1 MQFFVIKIGNS
12 IPTNALSKTYLVE
25 DKWDDW
31 GKFRTQFRLIFVDA
45 EGTQHNA
52 GDVKIGQ
59 RGLKP
64 GSDRVPGLRAPTLE
78 SSFDELSEDSFSIGQ
93 SETYYETLNTLPP
106 EIRTEILVG
115 LRDCAFDLTLFASVI
130 SEPVMVD
137 SLLRG
142 INSTNVEN
150 RLHRLACGDA
160 VLTSY
165 QFEYQYPAAQ
175 ADYAH
180 APCLK
185 FVVSPASI
193 PPSNVH
199 VLIGRNGVGKT
210 TCMQGI
216 AKSLLETTVG
226 DTKVGELRPIGE
238 KNDEWSFAGMIW
250 ISFSAFDD
258 FDLPMAQKNGITAA
272 AVGLRARIGET
283 QDIATKTPAQLSDDF
298 LKSFAICRKGLRANR
313 WEDAVRTLENDPLFA
328 EAEVTTLLQADDNIW
343 ETQAARLYKNLSS
356 GHKIILLTITR
367 LVELVDERTLVLLD
381 EPESHLHP
389 PLLSAFIRSLSD
401 LLLKRNGVAIIATHS
416 PVILQ
421 EVPATCVS
429 LLRRT
434 GAISVVESPTYE
446 TFGENVGVLTRE
458 VFGLEVTNT
467 GFHALLKTA
476 VTEDNLD
483 YEGVLSRFEGQL
495 GAEARAITRGLIA
508 SKDTGTSNA

>member
-1 MQFFVIKIGNS
+1 M
-12 IPTNALSKTYLVE
+12 PTGALSTALLLE
-25 DKWDDW
+25 DRWDDW
-31 GKFRTQFRLIFVDA
+31 GKFRTQFRLVYVDA
-45 EGTQHNA
+45 EGTQHSA
-52 GDVKIGQ
+52 GNVKIGQ
-59 RGLKP
+59 RGLKA
-64 GSDRVPGLRAPTLE
+64 GSDVAPGVRAPTLE
-78 SSFDELSEDSFSIGQ
+78 SSFDQLNDDFFSIGQ
-93 SETYYETLNTLPP
+93 SETYYETLNTLPLD
-106 EIRTEILVG
+106 IRTEILKG
-115 LRDCAFDLTLFASVI
+115 LRDCAFDLTLFATVV
-130 SEPVMVD
+130 SEPVMVE
-137 SLLRG
+137 SLLRDV
-142 INSTNVEN
+142 NSTNVKN
-150 RLHRLACGDA
+150 RLHRLACGNA

-165 QFEYQYPAAQ
+165 QFEYQYPAVQ
-175 ADYAH
+175 ADYAQ

-185 FVVSPASI
+185 FVVSPASV

-216 AKSLLETTVG
+216 AKSLLETTVEDG
-226 DTKVGELRPIGE
+226 KVGELRPIGE
-238 KNDEWSFAGMIW
+238 KNDEWNFAGMIW

-258 FDLPMAQKNGITAA
+258 FDLPVSQKNGITTA
-272 AVGLRARIGET
+272 AVGLRARVGET
-283 QDIATKTPAQLSDDF
+283 QEIVIKSPAQLSDDF
-298 LKSFAICRKGLRANR
+298 LKSFALCRKGLRANR
-313 WEDAVRTLENDPLFA
+313 WEAAVKTLENDPLFA

-467 GFHALLKTA
+467 GFHALLQTA
-476 VTEDNLD
+476 VIEDNLD
-483 YEGVLSRFEGQL
+483 YEDVLSRFSEQL

-508 SKDTGTSNA
+508 SKDKSVGNA